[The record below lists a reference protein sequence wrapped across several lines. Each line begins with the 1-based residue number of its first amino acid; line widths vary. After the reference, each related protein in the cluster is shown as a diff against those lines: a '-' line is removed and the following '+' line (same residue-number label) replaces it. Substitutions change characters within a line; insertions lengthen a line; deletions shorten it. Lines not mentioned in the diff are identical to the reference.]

1 MNIGLVLL
9 LALTTFK
16 NKDTKEIK
24 LLNNNFKT
32 IDLNLPYTMEK
43 INIMK
48 KIGPYF
54 PKEFIPSINKALM
67 FSEKFIKLYETME
80 FMKFSEA
87 NYIQNTVSVENNQ
100 QRLSYIAE
108 TIKKESSKEKIDQMG
123 GAIGMVLTMDRFNK
137 LFQILESIMTNP
149 DNLNDPSNIVK
160 LMEPFMEGKDEK
172 EKKQLMDMTKMI
184 EIIKTLDTP
193 KKSTKKEEK
202 T

>member
-67 FSEKFIKLYETME
+67 FTEKFIKLYETME

>member
-67 FSEKFIKLYETME
+67 FTEKFIKLYETME

-149 DNLNDPSNIVK
+149 DKLNDPSNIVK

>member
-67 FSEKFIKLYETME
+67 FTEKFIKLYETME

-87 NYIQNTVSVENNQ
+87 NYVQNTVSVENNQ